1 MTTAKIIGS
10 VLGVGFTVAAV
21 WGGQRLIEQRSAGTG
36 WKVLTAVLL
45 LASAW
50 GLLVPVPRL
59 PIVNESIR
67 NLFFHVPMWFAML
80 TVLLVSVWYSIRYLR
95 NPVERLD
102 VLAHEAVKTGIVL
115 GILGLATGSLWAK
128 FTWGDWWV
136 KEDPRLNGAAVTML
150 IYGAY
155 LVLRGSFRDEQQ
167 RARVSA
173 IYNIFAFAAAIPLL
187 FILPRLKGQTLH
199 PGQTGNPGFNQY
211 DLDSTMRPVFYTA
224 VIGWILFSLWLT
236 QVSSRLTF
244 LRLKHDDNDLN
255 APLD

>member
-1 MTTAKIIGS
+1 MTSAKIIGS
-10 VLGVGFTVAAV
+10 VVGVLFTVGAV
-21 WGGQRLIEQRSAGTG
+21 WGGQRLIEQKRAGWG
-36 WKVLTAVLL
+36 WKSLCALLL
-45 LASAW
+45 LAGSAL
-50 GLLVPVPRL
+50 GFFIPVPRL

-67 NLFFHVPMWFAML
+67 NLFFHVPMWFSML
-80 TVLLVSVWYSIRYLR
+80 VVLLISVWYSVRYLR
-95 NPVERLD
+95 NPSTRLD
-102 VLAHEAVKTGIVL
+102 VLAHEAVKTGIA
-115 GILGLATGSLWAK
+115 LGLLGLVTGSLWAR
-128 FTWGDWWV
+128 FTWGAWWV

-155 LVLRGSFRDEQQ
+155 LVLRGSFRDDQQ

-187 FILPRLKGQTLH
+187 FILPRTTGQSLH

-224 VIGWILFSLWLT
+224 VIGWILFALWLT

-244 LRLKHDDNDLN
+244 LRMRHDDK
-255 APLD
+255 